1 MATFNYEVSP
11 YRKAD
16 GTRLVKVRINHRR
29 KTLRKPLGIY
39 ASDSQL
45 TRDKTRI
52 KDAALAEAVNAAVD
66 RLRMAAAE
74 VEGSEW
80 MEVSELWR
88 CISARMEAKRG
99 FCCDFFSFGYQITAS
114 MEKGTRDGYIYALR
128 AFSKF
133 LGRERCEVNEIDRR
147 MVTDFRSWIEKKNG
161 KGCRAASAYL
171 EKLRYIHN
179 RARERYNDDEVGLVR
194 IHRQPFVGMIPP
206 QPSTDHRALTLRQ
219 LRAVLGATPATKRG
233 RMALDVFRLSFALV
247 GINTADIYKL
257 PKGALRGGLLD
268 YNRSKTDSRRAD
280 KAEMLVR
287 VEPEAAEVLE
297 RWKGSRMLLSF
308 FDMYSDFRGFN
319 KAVNAGLK
327 EVGRLA
333 GVNGLTTYH
342 ARHTWATL
350 ARNECGVPRDVVSE
364 ALNHASRG
372 SDRVT
377 DIYIERDFSRVWEAN
392 RRVLDL
398 VKNNKAE

>member
-1 MATFNYEVSP
+1 MATFSYEVSA

-16 GTRLVKVRINHRR
+16 GTRLVKVRVNHRR

-45 TRDKTRI
+45 TRDKTKIR
-52 KDAALAEAVNAAVD
+52 DAAMLVAVNNAVD
-66 RLRMAAAE
+66 ALRMAAAE
-74 VEGSEW
+74 VDGAEW
-80 MEVSELWR
+80 MEVAELWR
-88 CISARMEAKRG
+88 CISARMEAKKG
-99 FCCDFFSFGYQITAS
+99 FSCDFFAFGYQITAS
-114 MEKGTRDGYIYALR
+114 MEKGTREGYIYALR
-128 AFSKF
+128 AFSAF
-133 LGRERCEVNEIDRR
+133 LGRERCAVNEIDRR
-147 MVTDFRSWIEKKNG
+147 MVSDFRAWIEKKNG
-161 KGCRAASAYL
+161 KGCRSASAYL

-179 RARERYNDDEVGLVR
+179 RARERFNDDDVGLVR
-194 IHRQPFVGMIPP
+194 IPRQPFVGMIPP
-206 QPSTDHRALTLRQ
+206 QPSTEHRALTLRQ
-219 LRAVLGATPATKRG
+219 LREVLGVTPKTKRG
-233 RMALDVFRLSFALV
+233 RMAQDVFLLSFCFI
-247 GINTADIYKL
+247 GMNTADIYKL
-257 PKGALRGGLLD
+257 TKGSVKGGVLE
-268 YNRSKTDSRRAD
+268 YCRAKTDSRRDD
-280 KAEMLVR
+280 KAFMAVR

-333 GVNGLTTYH
+333 GVHGLTTYH

-350 ARNECGVPRDVVSE
+350 ARNECGVPRDVVAE

-372 SDRVT
+372 GERVT
-377 DIYIERDFSRVWEAN
+377 DIYLERDFSRVWDAN

-398 VKNNKAE
+398 VFGS